1 MAKRIDEETR
11 EKLFQ
16 KYKRNE
22 SNNLHSENYLLLAE
36 TYGTPKEVAEVKKII
51 ERSLISGSK
60 KSDPGMMVLDD
71 IDYDWL
77 VNSGINKYYQKL
89 SKASPLNFH
98 DKKPFKYPSKLQT
111 SSDIEINRSISHL
124 RKNDPKMLKHIKE
137 GVPKLTDDELIEQN
151 NSSIKKR
158 QKFYQMENTQSFPF
172 KSTPM
177 NDSTSFHIHNLV
189 VELVQKEQ
197 AKRRKKSIGK
207 TETPKKSIGIKRK
220 M

>member
-137 GVPKLTDDELIEQN
+137 GVPKLTNDELIEQK
-151 NSSIKKR
+151 SSSMKKR
-158 QKFYQMENTQSFPF
+158 RKLYQMENT
-172 KSTPM
+172 
-177 NDSTSFHIHNLV
+177 DSTSFHIHNLV
-189 VELVQKEQ
+189 IELVQKEKD
-197 AKRRKKSIGK
+197 KRRKKSIGK
-207 TETPKKSIGIKRK
+207 TEIIKKSVGKKRG

>member
-98 DKKPFKYPSKLQT
+98 HKKPFKYPS
-111 SSDIEINRSISHL
+111 
-124 RKNDPKMLKHIKE
+124 
-137 GVPKLTDDELIEQN
+137 
-151 NSSIKKR
+151 
-158 QKFYQMENTQSFPF
+158 
-172 KSTPM
+172 
-177 NDSTSFHIHNLV
+177 
-189 VELVQKEQ
+189 
-197 AKRRKKSIGK
+197 
-207 TETPKKSIGIKRK
+207 
-220 M
+220 